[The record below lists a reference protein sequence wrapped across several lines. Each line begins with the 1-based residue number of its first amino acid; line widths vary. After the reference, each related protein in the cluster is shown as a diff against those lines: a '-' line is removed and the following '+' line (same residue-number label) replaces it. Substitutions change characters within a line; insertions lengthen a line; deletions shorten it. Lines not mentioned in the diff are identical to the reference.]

1 MKTVMK
7 FVIVV
12 IVSIMMIGCTDNYR
26 AKHYGGTMKIDLE
39 PSQKLVDVT
48 WKGNSLWYMTKP
60 MSETDIAETYTFKE
74 ESGFG
79 LVEGKVIF
87 IESK

>member
-1 MKTVMK
+1 MKKLLISISLLVAITV
-7 FVIVV
+7 F
-12 IVSIMMIGCTDNYR
+12 SGCTDNYR
-26 AKHYGGTMKIDLE
+26 AKHYGGTMKINLE
-39 PSQKLVDVT
+39 PNQKLVDVT
-48 WKGNSLWYMTKP
+48 WKENSLWYMTKP